1 MAAFWIDCEEI
12 ANSQKIIKIKLILQF
27 FDKSLFLVTVSNGLT
42 DSIKDF
48 CTCKITHAYNLCSN
62 QHKKIVILSREF
74 FTVPLFFYKLYL
86 HEFSKTAFWKNAKSH
101 SRTKISKYSI
111 IACFCLRCPNMS
123 TSGYMGGVQKYPLFS
138 ILCLKNSTK

>member
-62 QHKKIVILSREF
+62 QQKNVILSREF

-86 HEFSKTAFWKNAKSH
+86 LEFSKTAFCKNAKS
-101 SRTKISKYSI
+101 
-111 IACFCLRCPNMS
+111 L
-123 TSGYMGGVQKYPLFS
+123 LFPHQN
-138 ILCLKNSTK
+138 IEI

>member
-12 ANSQKIIKIKLILQF
+12 ANSQKIIKIKPILQF

-62 QHKKIVILSREF
+62 QQKSNT
-74 FTVPLFFYKLYL
+74 FTLNFHAMIFYTGCGNSY
-86 HEFSKTAFWKNAKSH
+86 
-101 SRTKISKYSI
+101 
-111 IACFCLRCPNMS
+111 IAM
-123 TSGYMGGVQKYPLFS
+123 
-138 ILCLKNSTK
+138 